1 MSNVSASN
9 AGEQR
14 AQAVGAAIAR
24 MKQAIGG
31 QDPTRPALATVLACL
46 EAIAARPELWQAAD
60 FPPPEEG
67 EHQARYLIAEDADQ
81 SYALYLNVMRPGKR
95 IVPHNHTTWACIAA
109 VEGTEVN
116 RVYERTD
123 DGSVPGVGTLRETAR
138 VLVAPGQGIALM
150 PEDIH
155 SVQIEGEQTIRH
167 LHMYGRAL
175 ETLTRRTSYDLDKGT
190 CQTMD
195 IGVQTRR

>member
-1 MSNVSASN
+1 MNTLS
-9 AGEQR
+9 EQR
-14 AQAVGAAIAR
+14 SAAVQAAIAA
-24 MKQAIGG
+24 MKQAIGTG
-31 QDPTRPALATVLACL
+31 PATRASLDAVLQQLLGLAAQR
-46 EAIAARPELWQAAD
+46 EFWQQADYAAPEQ
-60 FPPPEEG
+60 G

-109 VEGTEVN
+109 VEGTEHN

-123 DGSVPGVGTLRETAR
+123 DGSVPGRGTLRETAL
-138 VLVAPGQGIALM
+138 VVVAPGEGIALM
-150 PEDIH
+150 PDDIH
-155 SVQIEGEQTIRH
+155 SVEIRGEQVIRH

-175 ETLTRRTSYDLDKGT
+175 ETLNERTSYDLEAGT
-190 CQTMD
+190 CQTMS

>member
-1 MSNVSASN
+1 LSTVT
-9 AGEQR
+9 EQR
-14 AQAVGAAIAR
+14 TQAVASAIAQ
-24 MKQAIGG
+24 MKSALGEAA
-31 QDPTRPALATVLACL
+31 PTRPVLAGVLASL
-46 EAIAARPELWQAAD
+46 EAIAARPELWQAGD
-60 FPPPEEG
+60 FPPPEPG

-123 DGSVPGVGTLRETAR
+123 DGSVAGRGTLRETAR
-138 VLVAPGQGIALM
+138 VLVEPGHGIALM

-155 SVQIEGEQTIRH
+155 SVQIEGEQVIRH

-175 ETLTRRTSYDLDKGT
+175 ETLTERTGYDLDKGT

>member
-1 MSNVSASN
+1 METIR
-9 AGEQR
+9 EQR
-14 AQAVGAAIAR
+14 TQAVGDAIGR
-24 MKQAIGG
+24 MKEALGG
-31 QDPTRPALATVLACL
+31 REPTRPALDAVLASL
-46 EAIAARPELWQAAD
+46 EGIAARPELWQAAD
-60 FPPPEEG
+60 YPAPEAG
-67 EHQARYLIAEDADQ
+67 ETQARYLIAEDPDQ

-116 RVYERTD
+116 RLYERTD
-123 DGSVPGVGTLRETAR
+123 DGSVPGVGTLRESGR
-138 VLVAPGQGIALM
+138 VLVAPGRGVALM

-155 SVQIEGEQTIRH
+155 SVQIEGEQVIRH

-175 ETLTRRTSYDLDKGT
+175 ETLTQRTSYDLEQGT
-190 CQTMD
+190 CTTMG

>member
-1 MSNVSASN
+1 METIR
-9 AGEQR
+9 EQR
-14 AQAVGAAIAR
+14 TQAVGDAIGR
-24 MKQAIGG
+24 MKEALGG
-31 QDPTRPALATVLACL
+31 REPTRPALDAVLASL
-46 EAIAARPELWQAAD
+46 EGIAARTELWQAAD
-60 FPPPEEG
+60 YPAPEAG
-67 EHQARYLIAEDADQ
+67 ETQARYLIAEDPDQ

-116 RVYERTD
+116 RLYERTD
-123 DGSVPGVGTLRETAR
+123 DGSVPGVGTLRESGR
-138 VLVAPGQGIALM
+138 VLVAPGRGVALM

-155 SVQIEGEQTIRH
+155 SVQIEGEQVIRH

-175 ETLTRRTSYDLDKGT
+175 ETLTQRTSYDLEQGT
-190 CQTMD
+190 CTTMG

>member
-1 MSNVSASN
+1 MSNTS
-9 AGEQR
+9 EQR
-14 AQAVGAAIAR
+14 QQAVDAAITR
-24 MKQAIGG
+24 MKSAIGG
-31 QDPTRPALATVLACL
+31 AQPARASLAVVKQIL
-46 EAIAARPELWQAAD
+46 ESLAARRELWQGSD
-60 FPPPEEG
+60 FPAPEAG
-67 EHQARYLIAEDADQ
+67 EYQARYLIAEDADQ

-109 VEGTEVN
+109 VEGGEVN

-138 VLVAPGQGIALM
+138 VLVEPGHGIALM
-150 PEDIH
+150 PDDIH
-155 SVQIEGEQTIRH
+155 SVQIEGEQVIRH

-175 ETLTRRTSYDLDKGT
+175 ETLSQRTAYDLDKGT

>member
-1 MSNVSASN
+1 METIR
-9 AGEQR
+9 EQR
-14 AQAVGAAIAR
+14 TQTVGDAIGR
-24 MKQAIGG
+24 MKEALGG
-31 QDPTRPALATVLACL
+31 REPTRPALDAVLASL
-46 EAIAARPELWQAAD
+46 EGIAARPELWQAAD
-60 FPPPEEG
+60 YPAPEAG
-67 EHQARYLIAEDADQ
+67 ETQARYLIAEDPDQ

-116 RVYERTD
+116 RLYERTD
-123 DGSVPGVGTLRETAR
+123 DGSVPGVGTLRESGR
-138 VLVAPGQGIALM
+138 VLVAPGRGVALM

-155 SVQIEGEQTIRH
+155 SVQIEGEQVIRH

-175 ETLTRRTSYDLDKGT
+175 ETLTQRTSYDLEQGT
-190 CQTMD
+190 CTTMG

>member
-1 MSNVSASN
+1 MTTVS
-9 AGEQR
+9 EQR
-14 AQAVGAAIAR
+14 KQAVSAAIAQ
-24 MKQAIGG
+24 MKRAIGEAE
-31 QDPTRPALATVLACL
+31 PTRASLATVLACL
-46 EAIAARPELWQAAD
+46 EAIAARPELWQAAN
-60 FPPPEEG
+60 FPPPEAG
-67 EHQARYLIAEDADQ
+67 EHQARYMIAEDADQ
-81 SYALYLNVMRPGKR
+81 SYALYLNVMRPGKK

-123 DGSVPGVGTLRETAR
+123 DGTVPGVGTLRETGR
-138 VLVAPGQGIALM
+138 ILVEPGHGIALM

-155 SVQIEGEQTIRH
+155 SVQIEGEQVIRH

-175 ETLTRRTSYDLDKGT
+175 ETLNQRTAYDLDQGT
-190 CQTMD
+190 CQTMS

>member
-1 MSNVSASN
+1 METIR
-9 AGEQR
+9 EQR
-14 AQAVGAAIAR
+14 TQAVGDAIGR
-24 MKQAIGG
+24 MKEALGG
-31 QDPTRPALATVLACL
+31 REPTRPALDAVLASL
-46 EAIAARPELWQAAD
+46 EGIAARAELWQAAD
-60 FPPPEEG
+60 YPAPEAG
-67 EHQARYLIAEDADQ
+67 ETQARYLIAEDPDQ

-116 RVYERTD
+116 RLYERTD
-123 DGSVPGVGTLRETAR
+123 DGSVPGVGTLRESGR
-138 VLVAPGQGIALM
+138 VLVAPGQGVALM

-155 SVQIEGEQTIRH
+155 SVQIEGEQVIRH

-175 ETLTRRTSYDLDKGT
+175 ETLTQRTSYDLEQGT
-190 CQTMD
+190 CTTMG